1 MPLFPPDRLAAW
13 TNGRWT
19 ASPSE
24 LVRGFNPDSRTVQ
37 PGQVFVALRTEKRD
51 GHDFLARAAE
61 ALRAEGVAWLDLGSV
76 DTEAAPGL
84 ARFKLGTGAE
94 LRRLGIGTLLVSH
107 RPAVLAAADRIVEL
121 APAQLSHSAGQ
132 L

>member
-19 ASPSE
+19 TLPAE

-51 GHDFLARAAE
+51 GHDFL
-61 ALRAEGVAWLDLGSV
+61 
-76 DTEAAPGL
+76 P
-84 ARFKLGTGAE
+84 
-94 LRRLGIGTLLVSH
+94 
-107 RPAVLAAADRIVEL
+107 AAAASGESKL
-121 APAQLSHSAGQ
+121 ACHVPSALERSSPVSGATKRVSSIAKR
-132 L
+132 